1 MDGGTDGS
9 LGLGDQLAFAHPI
22 ANGHHRLGRRP
33 DVLAKGND
41 QVGGQGCPYQGGAIG
56 QLLLVRQV
64 ETTVEGPESALV
76 GAEPG
81 CLQG

>member
-1 MDGGTDGS
+1 
-9 LGLGDQLAFAHPI
+9 
-22 ANGHHRLGRRP
+22 
-33 DVLAKGND
+33 VLAKGND

-64 ETTVEGPESALV
+64 ETTVEGPESTLV